1 MIKILHVYKRS
12 FPESIGGIEKF
23 IDTLCKSISLHG
35 VNNKVLSLSKNPSS
49 KSIKLDGYDVYHAYE
64 NINIGSTGFSI
75 KAFFEF
81 RKIAK
86 EVDIIHHHYPHPFGD
101 ILQVFSF
108 TKKPYIV
115 TYHSDI
121 LRQKFLELIYNPLK
135 HYFLKRSKKII
146 ATSPNY
152 FATSETL
159 QKYVSKV
166 EIVPI
171 GLSADDYKKP
181 TKGSIDYWERKLG
194 SKFFLFVGTQR
205 YYKGLKVALKA
216 IENTNIKI
224 VVAGAMSADNELSEY
239 AKANSIN
246 NIKFLGKV
254 SKEDKCALLSACYGF
269 IFPSN
274 LRTEAFGIALL
285 EAAYFENPL
294 ISCEI
299 GTGTSFI
306 NKHNETGL
314 VVKPGCPIEL
324 RDAMLKLLNDK
335 ELAKKMGKEA
345 KKRAKKIFSA
355 DKQVKKYLKIYSKI
369 IKNKRI

>member
-1 MIKILHVYKRS
+1 M
-12 FPESIGGIEKF
+12 F
-23 IDTLCKSISLHG
+23 
-35 VNNKVLSLSKNPSS
+35 
-49 KSIKLDGYDVYHAYE
+49 
-64 NINIGSTGFSI
+64 
-75 KAFFEF
+75 
-81 RKIAK
+81 
-86 EVDIIHHHYPHPFGD
+86 
-101 ILQVFSF
+101 
-108 TKKPYIV
+108 
-115 TYHSDI
+115 
-121 LRQKFLELIYNPLK
+121 LK

-355 DKQVKKYLKIYSKI
+355 DKQVKEYLKIYSKI